1 MIECICCRELE
12 GITLK
17 IATPGCESRQLIRHS
32 AVVLVRQ
39 LFLPV
44 FPHSLSISGELGA
57 FFFFFLGD
65 VSESFVGSQKFVFC
79 ELLTSVYFCWRLSVR
94 MKSPM

>member
-17 IATPGCESRQLIRHS
+17 IATPGCESRQLIRRN

-44 FPHSLSISGELGA
+44 FPHSFSISGELAA
-57 FFFFFLGD
+57 FFFGD
-65 VSESFVGSQKFVFC
+65 VSKSFVGAGSLCFVNF
-79 ELLTSVYFCWRLSVR
+79 
-94 MKSPM
+94 

>member
-17 IATPGCESRQLIRHS
+17 IATPGCESRQLIRHN

-44 FPHSLSISGELGA
+44 FPHSFSISRELGA
-57 FFFFFLGD
+57 FY
-65 VSESFVGSQKFVFC
+65 S
-79 ELLTSVYFCWRLSVR
+79 
-94 MKSPM
+94 